1 MSEKV
6 EIDGSYGEA
15 GGQVLRT
22 ALSLSALTGR
32 PTVIESVRAGRSK
45 PGLMPQHLTGVL
57 AMADICGAKF
67 DGARLGSTEVEF
79 EPGGAVRPGEYTFDI
94 AGATHGGSAGSVTL
108 LLQSL
113 LLPLALSPGPSS
125 LTLMGGTHVAWS
137 PTFEFMTGVLFP
149 ILSRMGLNATARL
162 VSWGF
167 YPKGGGRINVDI
179 EPVETLA
186 PVTLIERGELKL
198 IHGRAIAC
206 NLKSHIAV
214 RMINRSRNILTA
226 LEVPVKIDPERVKA
240 KSAGAVLFIAA
251 EYEHLTAGFS
261 AMGEP
266 HKPSERVAEEACG
279 DLVEHHE
286 NGSPCPA
293 RLADQLLL
301 PAALANGRSEIHTS
315 RITTH
320 LLTNAHV
327 IEQFLPVKIEIDGD
341 ENRPGVIVVDN
352 TRG

>member
-6 EIDGSYGEA
+6 EIDGSYGDG
-15 GGQVLRT
+15 GGQILRT

-32 PTVIESVRAGRSK
+32 PVGVQSVRTGRSK
-45 PGLMPQHLTGVL
+45 PGLMPQHLAGLL
-57 AMADICGAKF
+57 AMADICGAQV
-67 DGARLGSTEVEF
+67 DGARHGSTEVEF
-79 EPGGAVRPGEYTFDI
+79 EPGGAIRPGEYTFDV
-94 AGATHGGSAGSVTL
+94 AASTHSGSAGSVTL

-113 LLPLALSPGPSS
+113 LLPLALSPGASR

-137 PTFEFMTGVLFP
+137 PTFEFMTSVLFP
-149 ILSRMGLNATARL
+149 ILSRMGLNATAKL

-179 EPVETLA
+179 EPVEELK
-186 PVTLIERGELKL
+186 PVTLTERGVLKL
-198 IHGRAIAC
+198 IHGSAIAC

-214 RMINRSRNILTA
+214 RMINRSRNILSA
-226 LEVPVKIDPERVKA
+226 LEVPVKIDPERVKGQ
-240 KSAGAVLFIAA
+240 SAGAVLFIAA
-251 EYEHLTAGFS
+251 EYEHVTAGFS

-266 HKPSERVAEEACG
+266 RKPSEKVAEETCG
-279 DLVEHHE
+279 ELIEHHE

-301 PAALANGRSEIHTS
+301 PAVLASGRSEIHTS

-327 IEQFLPVKIEIDGD
+327 IEQFLPGRIKIDGD

-352 TRG
+352 TIS